1 MDAEADNLEDKPK
14 FSFNASAH
22 HFVLAN
28 IGTLN
33 VETEGSGE
41 YISSTNIRA
50 QATIKIPESEIFHKK
65 VSGTLE
71 EISMSGTTIQ
81 ITGGNFNSD
90 LGVIKLDGD
99 IDLNRIISK
108 EGNNNF
114 DLTLLLNDIKTT
126 EIFTLLEAATDTP
139 SDLLIDT
146 QLGAVLNS
154 EINVVGS
161 WEEFSDLNVK
171 ANIKK
176 FEIKGSDAGD
186 LKLTGTADY
195 STSGAGVDVK

>member
-1 MDAEADNLEDKPK
+1 
-14 FSFNASAH
+14 
-22 HFVLAN
+22 
-28 IGTLN
+28 
-33 VETEGSGE
+33 
-41 YISSTNIRA
+41 
-50 QATIKIPESEIFHKK
+50 
-65 VSGTLE
+65 
-71 EISMSGTTIQ
+71 MSGTTIQ

-126 EIFTLLEAATDTP
+126 EIFTLLEAATGTP
-139 SDLLIDT
+139 PDLLIDT

-154 EINVVGS
+154 EINVVGR

-176 FEIKGSDAGD
+176 FQIKGKDAGD
-186 LKLTGTADY
+186 LQLTGTADY
-195 STSGAGVDVK
+195 SNKSGS